1 MTQEQLDKLQSTAQG
16 LTDSLNIVL
25 SMAHLAI
32 KEVEKDNPEQAHQ
45 LLKDLDTAQRS
56 KDMSEIN
63 NLMNKYAN
71 FDSKFE

>member
-1 MTQEQLDKLQSTAQG
+1 
-16 LTDSLNIVL
+16 
-25 SMAHLAI
+25 MAHSAI

-71 FDSKFE
+71 FNK

>member
-25 SMAHLAI
+25 SMAHSAI

-71 FDSKFE
+71 FNK

>member
-71 FDSKFE
+71 FNK

>member
-25 SMAHLAI
+25 SMAHSAI
-32 KEVEKDNPEQAHQ
+32 KKVEKDNPEQAHQ

-71 FDSKFE
+71 FNK

>member
-25 SMAHLAI
+25 SMAHTDI

-71 FDSKFE
+71 FNK

>member
-1 MTQEQLDKLQSTAQG
+1 MTTEELNKLKSTAES
-16 LTDSLNIVL
+16 LSDSLKVVL
-25 SMAHLAI
+25 GMAHSAI

-45 LLKDLDTAQRS
+45 LLKDLETAQRS

-71 FDSKFE
+71 YNTK

>member
-1 MTQEQLDKLQSTAQG
+1 
-16 LTDSLNIVL
+16 
-25 SMAHLAI
+25 MAHLAI
-32 KEVEKDNPEQAHQ
+32 KEVEKDNPEQAYQ

-71 FDSKFE
+71 FNK

>member
-1 MTQEQLDKLQSTAQG
+1 MTTDELNKLKATAES
-16 LTDSLNIVL
+16 LKDSLTMVL
-25 SMAHLAI
+25 GMAHNAI

-45 LLKDLDTAQRS
+45 LLKDLETAQHS

-71 FDSKFE
+71 YDTK